1 MIFSTNYNIDFLF
14 DFELG
19 SLGRKC
25 NFMLIRHTHVLI
37 EALEVR
43 TGCDDYVLPGREPF
57 TKFSYAIIFY
67 FDYGMRIT

>member
-25 NFMLIRHTHVLI
+25 NFMPIRHTHVLI

-43 TGCDDYVLPGREPF
+43 LDVMIMSFLVESHLQNFPMLS
-57 TKFSYAIIFY
+57 FSTLF
-67 FDYGMRIT
+67 MV